1 MALETETLQTLL
13 NISTNI
19 FLEVDGS
26 GRVLYASSKAAYIFH
41 ASPPEGKN
49 LRRLLDSKNAELLA
63 GHLKS
68 VLYQNYPE
76 TFTLEFQTRW
86 YNVFIYPHNGKAVC
100 CLEDITERRQL
111 SHHLHQSR
119 QRLEFAERT
128 ARLGY
133 WELDLHAK
141 KFYWSAEMYRI
152 FDIDAAK
159 ISTKRNLI
167 REQLLH
173 EDFPLYKQKI
183 TELLKFGHPV
193 EGQVRVK
200 RSNGQIAYCLFKASL
215 VYDTGG
221 ERIAGTFQDISSLIE
236 IQLALEKARQEA
248 DRLNLAKSYFLA
260 QASHDLRQPMQA
272 LNMFIAALCEDKLN
286 PEQMDIVKKIEA
298 SAANLKSLLDNLLDI
313 SKLDSGGMDFQP
325 QSFDLAALLNSLCQE
340 YRQTA
345 CLDNFKL
352 RCNLHSITIFS
363 DPLLIERIVRN
374 LLSNA
379 FKYARNTVK
388 ISCFKGGKY
397 IYITVSDNG
406 IGIHADEQKQI
417 FDEFYQSRNIPDNR
431 RKGAGLGLNIVKK
444 IAGIL
449 GAEIKVRSC
458 PGRYTVFSLR
468 LQH

>member
-1 MALETETLQTLL
+1 MALETATLQTLL

-19 FLEVDGS
+19 FLELDS
-26 GRVLYASSKAAYIFH
+26 YGRVLFASSKAAYIFH
-41 ASPPEGKN
+41 ASPPDGKT
-49 LRRLLDSKNAELLA
+49 LHQLLDSQNAQLLT

-76 TFTLEFQTRW
+76 NFSLEFQNRW
-86 YNVFIYPHNGKAVC
+86 YNVFIYPHQSKAVC

-128 ARLGY
+128 AKLGY
-133 WELDLHAK
+133 WELDIHAK

-167 REQLLH
+167 REQLIH

-183 TELLKFGHPV
+183 TELLKDGRPV

-200 RSNGQIAYCLFKASL
+200 RANGQMAYCLFKASL
-215 VYDTGG
+215 VYDTNG
-221 ERIAGTFQDISSLIE
+221 ERIAGTFQDISSLVE

-248 DRLNLAKSYFLA
+248 DRLNTAKSYFLA

-272 LNMFIAALCEDKLN
+272 LNMFIAALCEDNLK
-286 PEQMDIVKKIEA
+286 PEQMEIVKKIEA

-313 SKLDSGGMDFQP
+313 SKLDSGGMDYQAETFN
-325 QSFDLAALLNSLCQE
+325 LAELLGKICRE
-340 YRQTA
+340 YQQTA
-345 CLDNFKL
+345 CLGNISL
-352 RCNLHSITIFS
+352 QCRLHNVTIFS
-363 DPLLIERIVRN
+363 DPLLIERVVRN

-379 FKYARNTVK
+379 FKYTHNQVK
-388 ISCFKGGKY
+388 ISCYTAENKV
-397 IYITVSDNG
+397 YITVADNG
-406 IGIHADEQKQI
+406 IGIHPEEQRQI
-417 FDEFYQSRNIPDNR
+417 FDEFYQSKNIPDNR

-449 GAEIKVRSC
+449 DAEIKIRSC
-458 PGRYTVFSLR
+458 PGRYSVFSISFR
-468 LQH
+468 S